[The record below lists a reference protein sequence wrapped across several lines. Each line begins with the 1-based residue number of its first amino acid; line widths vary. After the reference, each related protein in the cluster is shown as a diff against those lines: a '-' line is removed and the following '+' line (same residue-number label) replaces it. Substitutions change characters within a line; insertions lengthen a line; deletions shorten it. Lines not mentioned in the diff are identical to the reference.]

1 MACRRLCAAGGQS
14 IGYCHR
20 LDKSRRRFV
29 AVPLPVCRYHGPL
42 GFLLCNH
49 GRRAL
54 ELAAMTDHADIRA
67 AHPLVLASRASAL
80 AVAQAEIVRD
90 RLAPLAAE
98 IRTMTTRGDRI
109 LDRSLADAGG
119 KGLFVKELERRLLD
133 GDCDAA
139 VHSMK
144 DMETVFAAGT
154 MIAAVLPREDRRD
167 ALVGG
172 HAGLDDLPRGAV
184 VGTAS
189 VRRKAI
195 LLQRR
200 PDLRIELLRGNINT
214 RIAALDEGRYDAIIL
229 AMAGLR
235 RLRLDVAHVPL
246 DPAVMPPAAA
256 QGALAIQ
263 TRIASDARSRAV
275 AEAFA
280 GLNCFASAAEVSAER
295 ACLGYLDG
303 SCHTP
308 ISASATMGGDG
319 MLSLTA
325 MILSPDGSA
334 AFDASGVAPAD
345 DGARLGRDLGAQLL
359 DAAGGRGFLA

>member
-1 MACRRLCAAGGQS
+1 M
-14 IGYCHR
+14 
-20 LDKSRRRFV
+20 
-29 AVPLPVCRYHGPL
+29 
-42 GFLLCNH
+42 
-49 GRRAL
+49 
-54 ELAAMTDHADIRA
+54 AAMTEDSHIFA
-67 AHPLVLASRASAL
+67 ARPLVLASRASAL
-80 AVAQAEIVRD
+80 AVAQAEIVRE

-98 IRTMTTRGDRI
+98 IQTMTTRGDRI
-109 LDRSLADAGG
+109 LDRPLADAGG
-119 KGLFVKELERRLLD
+119 KGLFVKELERRLLN

-144 DMETVFAAGT
+144 DMETVFADGT
-154 MIAAVLPREDRRD
+154 MIASVLPREDRRD
-167 ALVGG
+167 ALVGDY
-172 HAGLDDLPRGAV
+172 ASLDDLPDGAV

-214 RIAALDEGRYDAIIL
+214 RLAALAEGRYDAIIL

-235 RLRLDVAHVPL
+235 RLGLDPAHVPL

-263 TRIASDARSRAV
+263 TCAGGDERHRAV
-275 AEAFA
+275 AEACA
-280 GLNCFASAAEVSAER
+280 ALNCATSAAEVTAER

-308 ISASATMGGDG
+308 ISASATMREDG
-319 MLSLTA
+319 MLVLDA

-334 AFDASGVAPAD
+334 AFEASGAAPSDAAD
-345 DGARLGRDLGAQLL
+345 QLGRDLGAQLL
-359 DAAGGRGFLA
+359 EAAGGRGFLA

>member
-1 MACRRLCAAGGQS
+1 M
-14 IGYCHR
+14 
-20 LDKSRRRFV
+20 
-29 AVPLPVCRYHGPL
+29 
-42 GFLLCNH
+42 
-49 GRRAL
+49 
-54 ELAAMTDHADIRA
+54 AAMTDRSHIFASR
-67 AHPLVLASRASAL
+67 PLVLASRASAL
-80 AVAQAEIVRD
+80 AVAQAQIVRD
-90 RLAPLAAE
+90 RLAPLTAE
-98 IRTMTTRGDRI
+98 IQTMTTRGDRI
-109 LDRSLADAGG
+109 LDRPLADAGG

-144 DMETVFAAGT
+144 DMETVFADGT
-154 MIAAVLPREDRRD
+154 MIASVLPREDRRD
-167 ALVGG
+167 ALVGDY
-172 HAGLDDLPRGAV
+172 ASLDDLPDGAV

-214 RIAALDEGRYDAIIL
+214 RLAALAEGRYDAIIL

-235 RLRLDVAHVPL
+235 RLGLDPAHVPL

-263 TRIASDARSRAV
+263 TRAGGDERHRAV
-275 AEAFA
+275 AEACA
-280 GLNCFASAAEVSAER
+280 ALNCTASAAEVTAER

-308 ISASATMGGDG
+308 ISASATMREDG
-319 MLSLTA
+319 MLVLDA
-325 MILSPDGSA
+325 MVLSPDGSA
-334 AFDASGVAPAD
+334 AFDASGAAPSDAAD
-345 DGARLGRDLGAQLL
+345 QLGRDLGAQLL
-359 DAAGGRGFLA
+359 EAVGGRGFLA

>member
-1 MACRRLCAAGGQS
+1 
-14 IGYCHR
+14 
-20 LDKSRRRFV
+20 
-29 AVPLPVCRYHGPL
+29 
-42 GFLLCNH
+42 
-49 GRRAL
+49 
-54 ELAAMTDHADIRA
+54 MTDHSDIFASR
-67 AHPLVLASRASAL
+67 PLVLASRASAL

-98 IRTMTTRGDRI
+98 IQTMTTRGDRI
-109 LDRSLADAGG
+109 LDRPLADAGG

-144 DMETVFAAGT
+144 DMETVFADGT
-154 MIAAVLPREDRRD
+154 MIASVLPREDRRD

-172 HAGLDDLPRGAV
+172 YEALDDLPDGAV

-214 RIAALDEGRYDAIIL
+214 RLAALAEGRYDAIIL

-235 RLRLDVAHVPL
+235 RLGLEVAHVPL

-263 TRIASDARSRAV
+263 TRADGDKRSRAV
-275 AEAFA
+275 AEACA
-280 GLNCFASAAEVSAER
+280 VLNCVASAAEVTAER

-308 ISASATMGGDG
+308 ISASATMRKDG
-319 MLSLTA
+319 ILSLDA

-334 AFDASGVAPAD
+334 AFDASGEAPAD
-345 DGARLGRDLGAQLL
+345 AADQLGRDLGAQLL
-359 DAAGGRGFLA
+359 EAAGGRDFLA

>member
-1 MACRRLCAAGGQS
+1 M
-14 IGYCHR
+14 
-20 LDKSRRRFV
+20 
-29 AVPLPVCRYHGPL
+29 
-42 GFLLCNH
+42 
-49 GRRAL
+49 
-54 ELAAMTDHADIRA
+54 AAMTDRSHIFASR
-67 AHPLVLASRASAL
+67 PLVLASRASAL
-80 AVAQAEIVRD
+80 AVAQAQIVRD
-90 RLAPLAAE
+90 RLAPLTAE
-98 IRTMTTRGDRI
+98 IQTMTTRGDRI
-109 LDRSLADAGG
+109 LDRPLADAGG

-144 DMETVFAAGT
+144 DMETVFADGT
-154 MIAAVLPREDRRD
+154 MIASVLPREDRRD
-167 ALVGG
+167 ALVGDY
-172 HAGLDDLPRGAV
+172 ASLDDLPDGAV

-214 RIAALDEGRYDAIIL
+214 RLAALAEGRYDAIIL

-235 RLRLDVAHVPL
+235 RLGLDPAHVPL

-263 TRIASDARSRAV
+263 TRAGGDERHRAV
-275 AEAFA
+275 AEACA
-280 GLNCFASAAEVSAER
+280 ALNCTASAAEVTAER

-308 ISASATMGGDG
+308 ISASATMREDG
-319 MLSLTA
+319 MLVLDA
-325 MILSPDGSA
+325 MVLSPDGSA
-334 AFDASGVAPAD
+334 AFDASGEAPSDAAD
-345 DGARLGRDLGAQLL
+345 QLGRDLGAQLL
-359 DAAGGRGFLA
+359 EAAGGRGFLA

>member
-1 MACRRLCAAGGQS
+1 M
-14 IGYCHR
+14 
-20 LDKSRRRFV
+20 
-29 AVPLPVCRYHGPL
+29 
-42 GFLLCNH
+42 
-49 GRRAL
+49 
-54 ELAAMTDHADIRA
+54 AAMTDRSHIFASR
-67 AHPLVLASRASAL
+67 PLVLASRASAL
-80 AVAQAEIVRD
+80 AVAQAQIVRD
-90 RLAPLAAE
+90 RLAPLTAE
-98 IRTMTTRGDRI
+98 IQTMTTRGDRI
-109 LDRSLADAGG
+109 LDRPLADAGG

-144 DMETVFAAGT
+144 DMETVFADGT
-154 MIAAVLPREDRRD
+154 MIASVLPREDRRD
-167 ALVGG
+167 ALVGDY
-172 HAGLDDLPRGAV
+172 ASLDDLPDGAV

-214 RIAALDEGRYDAIIL
+214 RLAALAEGRYDAIIL

-235 RLRLDVAHVPL
+235 RLGLDPAHVPL

-263 TRIASDARSRAV
+263 TRAGGDERHRAV
-275 AEAFA
+275 AEACA
-280 GLNCFASAAEVSAER
+280 ALNCATSAAEVTAER

-308 ISASATMGGDG
+308 ISASATMREDG
-319 MLSLTA
+319 MLVLDA
-325 MILSPDGSA
+325 MVLSPDGSA
-334 AFDASGVAPAD
+334 AFDASGAAPSDAAD
-345 DGARLGRDLGAQLL
+345 QLGRDLGAQLL
-359 DAAGGRGFLA
+359 EAVGGRGFLA